1 MANTIDLAFRC
12 PFEKSP
18 LSTWNL
24 QVTERKGRVARI
36 ISYLKAHPLLC
47 LLILTPGIPEYLSGS
62 SNMAFLVLNP
72 PVFFLLLAANLALYG
87 PGVILIREAKIR
99 WNKGWASVFLLGAAY
114 GIVEEGL
121 ALRTLF
127 NPTSSV
133 VGNLGAYGHWLGV
146 NWVWTVGLVIFHS
159 VFSIGLPIFIFGL
172 AFPDLKSKSLVST
185 KGIRISILA
194 LATDS
199 FLLSLLVNY
208 WPAEIWG
215 LLALSSTVVVL
226 LVIAARKLPADFLK
240 SVRAEPRW
248 RPRAFFL
255 LGAAFF
261 PIWLLAGGFA
271 ASANLFPSAIIVFNI
286 VVSLWILRL
295 IFRSMG
301 TQLNQPHKVAF
312 AFGLISPIIIFG
324 IAASASFPVVIMND
338 LLAVLFSNKM
348 WRKWKTWTFSQ
359 HYSLMQNLPQFG
371 SDGRSIP

>member
-1 MANTIDLAFRC
+1 MI
-12 PFEKSP
+12 
-18 LSTWNL
+18 
-24 QVTERKGRVARI
+24 G
-36 ISYLKAHPLLC
+36 YLKTHPLLC

-62 SNMAFLVLNP
+62 SNMALLVLSP
-72 PVFFLLLAANLALYG
+72 PIFLLLLAANLALYG

-99 WNKGWASVFLLGAAY
+99 WNKGWASVFLMGAAY

-133 VGNLGAYGHWLGV
+133 VGNLGVYGHWLGV

-185 KGIRISILA
+185 TGIRISILV

-199 FLLSLLVNY
+199 VFLSLLVNY

-215 LLALSSTVVVL
+215 LLILSSIVEAL
-226 LVIAARKLPADFLK
+226 LVVAAKKLPADFVK
-240 SVRAEPRW
+240 SVRSEPRW

-271 ASANLFPSAIIVFNI
+271 AAANLFPPVVMVFDIVA
-286 VVSLWILRL
+286 SLWLLRL
-295 IFRSMG
+295 VFRSMG
-301 TQLNQPHKVAF
+301 TRLNQPHKVAL
-312 AFGLISPIIIFG
+312 AFGLTSPIIIFG
-324 IAASASFPVVIMND
+324 IAASASFPLVIMND
-338 LLAVLFSNKM
+338 LLVVLFSNKM
-348 WRKWKTWTFSQ
+348 WKKWKAWTFSQ
-359 HYSLMQNLPQFG
+359 HYSLMQGLPRFG
-371 SDGRSIP
+371 NDGSSMP

>member
-1 MANTIDLAFRC
+1 LT
-12 PFEKSP
+12 
-18 LSTWNL
+18 TWYP
-24 QVTERKGRVARI
+24 QVAERKGRVAQI
-36 ISYLKAHPLLC
+36 IGYLKAHPLLC

-62 SNMAFLVLNP
+62 SNMALLVLFP

-99 WNKGWASVFLLGAAY
+99 WNKGWASVFLMGAAY

-133 VGNLGAYGHWLGV
+133 VGNLGVYGHWLGV

-172 AFPDLKSKSLVST
+172 AFPHLKSKSLVST
-185 KGIRISILA
+185 KGIRITVLTLA
-194 LATDS
+194 VDCV
-199 FLLSLLVNY
+199 LLSLFVNY

-215 LLALSSTVVVL
+215 LLLLSSIVVTL
-226 LVIAARKLPADFLK
+226 LVVAAKKLPADSLK
-240 SVRAEPRW
+240 PVRAEPRW

-271 ASANLFPSAIIVFNI
+271 AGANLFPPVIMVFDIIA
-286 VVSLWILRL
+286 SLWLLRL
-295 IFRSMG
+295 VFRSMG
-301 TQLNQPHKVAF
+301 TRLNQPHKVAF
-312 AFGLISPIIIFG
+312 AFGLISPIVIFG
-324 IAASASFPVVIMND
+324 IAASASFPLVIMND
-338 LLAVLFSNKM
+338 VLVLLFSNKM
-348 WRKWKTWTFSQ
+348 WKKSKAWIFNQ
-359 HYSLMQNLPQFG
+359 HYSLMQNLPKFG
-371 SDGRSIP
+371 SDGSSMP

>member
-1 MANTIDLAFRC
+1 LT
-12 PFEKSP
+12 
-18 LSTWNL
+18 TWYP
-24 QVTERKGRVARI
+24 QVTEKKGRVARI
-36 ISYLKAHPLLC
+36 IGYLKAHPILC

-62 SNMAFLVLNP
+62 SNMSLLVLFP
-72 PVFFLLLAANLALYG
+72 PVFFLFLAANLALYG

-99 WNKGWASVFLLGAAY
+99 WNKGWASVFLMGAAY

-133 VGNLGAYGHWLGV
+133 VGNLGVYGHWLGV

-172 AFPDLKSKSLVST
+172 AFPDLKSKSLVSV
-185 KGIRISILA
+185 KGIRLSILA
-194 LATDS
+194 LTIDS
-199 FLLSLLVNY
+199 ILLSLLVNY

-215 LLALSSTVVVL
+215 LLIVSSIVVALL
-226 LVIAARKLPADFLK
+226 LVAAKKLPADFLK
-240 SVRAEPRW
+240 PVRAEPRW

-271 ASANLFPSAIIVFNI
+271 AGANLFPPIIMVFDI
-286 VVSLWILRL
+286 AASLWLLRL
-295 IFRSMG
+295 VFRSMG
-301 TQLNQPHKVAF
+301 TRLNQPHKVAF

-324 IAASASFPVVIMND
+324 IAASASFPLVIMND
-338 LLAVLFSNKM
+338 VLVFLFSNKM
-348 WRKWKTWTFSQ
+348 WKKSKAWTFSQ
-359 HYSLMQNLPQFG
+359 HYALMQNLPGFG
-371 SDGRSIP
+371 SDGSSMP

>member
-24 QVTERKGRVARI
+24 QVTERKRRVARI

-72 PVFFLLLAANLALYG
+72 LVFFLLLAANLALYG

-133 VGNLGAYGHWLGV
+133 VGNLGVYGHMLGV

-172 AFPDLKSKSLVST
+172 AFPDLKSRSLVST
-185 KGIRISILA
+185 RGIRISILT
-194 LATDS
+194 LAIDS
-199 FLLSLLVNY
+199 ILLSLLVNY

-215 LLALSSTVVVL
+215 LLVLSSIVVAL
-226 LVIAARKLPADFLK
+226 LVIAARKLPVDFLRT
-240 SVRAEPRW
+240 VRTEPRW

-261 PIWLLAGGFA
+261 PIWLLAGGLA
-271 ASANLFPSAIIVFNI
+271 ASANLFPPAIMVFDV

-295 IFRSMG
+295 VFRSMG
-301 TQLNQPHKVAF
+301 IKLNQAHKVAF

-324 IAASASFPVVIMND
+324 IAASASFPLVIMND
-338 LLAVLFSNKM
+338 LLVFLFSNKM
-348 WRKWKTWTFSQ
+348 WRKWKAWTFNQ
-359 HYSLMQNLPQFG
+359 HYSLMQSLPKFG
-371 SDGRSIP
+371 SDGRSMP

>member
-1 MANTIDLAFRC
+1 M
-12 PFEKSP
+12 
-18 LSTWNL
+18 STWYP

-36 ISYLKAHPLLC
+36 TSYLKAHPLLC
-47 LLILTPGIPEYLSGS
+47 LCILTPGIPEYLSGS
-62 SNMAFLVLNP
+62 SSMALLVLSP
-72 PVFFLLLAANLALYG
+72 PIFLLLLAANLALYG

-99 WNKGWASVFLLGAAY
+99 WNKGWASVFLMGAAY

-133 VGNLGAYGHWLGV
+133 VGNLGVYGHWLGV

-172 AFPDLKSKSLVST
+172 AFPDLKSKSLVSIT
-185 KGIRISILA
+185 GIRISILT
-194 LATDS
+194 LAIDS
-199 FLLSLLVNY
+199 VLLSVLVNY

-215 LLALSSTVVVL
+215 LLALSSIVVTL
-226 LVIAARKLPADFLK
+226 LMIAAKKLPADFLK
-240 SVRAEPRW
+240 TVRAEPRW

-271 ASANLFPSAIIVFNI
+271 ASANLFPPVIMIFDI
-286 VVSLWILRL
+286 VVSLWLLRL
-295 IFRSMG
+295 VFRSMG
-301 TQLNQPHKVAF
+301 TRLNQAHKVAF

-324 IAASASFPVVIMND
+324 IAASASFPLVIMND
-338 LLAVLFSNKM
+338 LLVVLFSNKM
-348 WRKWKTWTFSQ
+348 WKKWKAWTFSQ
-359 HYSLMQNLPQFG
+359 HYSLMQTLPKFG
-371 SDGRSIP
+371 SDGSSMP

>member
-1 MANTIDLAFRC
+1 
-12 PFEKSP
+12 
-18 LSTWNL
+18 LSTWYP
-24 QVTERKGRVARI
+24 QVAERKGRIVRI
-36 ISYLKAHPLLC
+36 IGYLKAHPLLC

-62 SNMAFLVLNP
+62 SNMALLVIFP

-99 WNKGWASVFLLGAAY
+99 WNKGWASVFLMGAAY

-133 VGNLGAYGHWLGV
+133 VGNLGVYGHWLGV

-185 KGIRISILA
+185 KGIRITVLTLA
-194 LATDS
+194 VDCV
-199 FLLSLLVNY
+199 LLSLFVNY

-215 LLALSSTVVVL
+215 LLLLSSIVVTL
-226 LVIAARKLPADFLK
+226 LVVAAKKLPADFLK
-240 SVRAEPRW
+240 PVRAEPKW

-271 ASANLFPSAIIVFNI
+271 AGANLFPPIVMVFDI
-286 VVSLWILRL
+286 AASLWLLRL
-295 IFRSMG
+295 VFRSMG
-301 TQLNQPHKVAF
+301 TRLNQPHKVAF

-324 IAASASFPVVIMND
+324 IAASASFPLVIMND
-338 LLAVLFSNKM
+338 VLVFLFSNKM
-348 WRKWKTWTFSQ
+348 WKKSKAWTFSQ
-359 HYSLMQNLPQFG
+359 HYALMQNLPGFG
-371 SDGRSIP
+371 SDGSSMR

>member
-261 PIWLLAGGFA
+261 PIWLLAEGFA
-271 ASANLFPSAIIVFNI
+271 ASANLFPPAIIVFDI

-371 SDGRSIP
+371 SDGRSMP

>member
-1 MANTIDLAFRC
+1 
-12 PFEKSP
+12 
-18 LSTWNL
+18 LSTWYP

-36 ISYLKAHPLLC
+36 ISFLKTHPLLC

-62 SNMAFLVLNP
+62 SNMSILVLNP

-87 PGVILIREAKIR
+87 PGAILIREAKIR
-99 WNKGWASVFLLGAAY
+99 WNKGWASVFLMGAAY

-133 VGNLGAYGHWLGV
+133 VGNLGVYGHWLGV

-185 KGIRISILA
+185 RGIEISILT
-194 LATDS
+194 LAIDS
-199 FLLSLLVNY
+199 VLLSVVVNY

-215 LLALSSTVVVL
+215 LILLSSIVVTL
-226 LVIAARKLPADFLK
+226 LVIAAKKLPANFLK

-248 RPRAFFL
+248 RPRAFYL

-271 ASANLFPSAIIVFNI
+271 TGANLFPPVVMVFDIVA
-286 VVSLWILRL
+286 SLWLLR
-295 IFRSMG
+295 IVFRSMG
-301 TQLNQPHKVAF
+301 RQLNQAHKVAF

-324 IAASASFPVVIMND
+324 IAASASFPLVILND
-338 LLAVLFSNKM
+338 LLVVLFYNKM
-348 WRKWKTWTFSQ
+348 WKKWKAWTLSQ
-359 HYSLMQNLPQFG
+359 HYSLMQGLPRFG
-371 SDGRSIP
+371 SDGSSMP

>member
-1 MANTIDLAFRC
+1 MI
-12 PFEKSP
+12 
-18 LSTWNL
+18 
-24 QVTERKGRVARI
+24 G
-36 ISYLKAHPLLC
+36 YLKTHPLLC

-62 SNMAFLVLNP
+62 SNMALLVLSP
-72 PVFFLLLAANLALYG
+72 PIFLLLLAANLALYG

-99 WNKGWASVFLLGAAY
+99 WNKGWASVFLMGAAY

-133 VGNLGAYGHWLGV
+133 VGNLGFYGHWLGV

-185 KGIRISILA
+185 TGIRISILV

-199 FLLSLLVNY
+199 VFLSLLVNY

-215 LLALSSTVVVL
+215 LLILSSIVVALL
-226 LVIAARKLPADFLK
+226 LVAAKKLPADFLK
-240 SVRAEPRW
+240 SVRSEPRW
-248 RPRAFFL
+248 KPRAFFL

-271 ASANLFPSAIIVFNI
+271 AAANLFPPVVMVFDIVA
-286 VVSLWILRL
+286 SLWLLRL
-295 IFRSMG
+295 VFRSMG
-301 TQLNQPHKVAF
+301 TRLNQPHKVAL

-324 IAASASFPVVIMND
+324 IAASASFPLVIMND
-338 LLAVLFSNKM
+338 LLVVLFSNKM
-348 WRKWKTWTFSQ
+348 WKKWKAWAFSQ
-359 HYSLMQNLPQFG
+359 HYSLMQSLPKFG
-371 SDGRSIP
+371 SDGSSMP

>member
-1 MANTIDLAFRC
+1 
-12 PFEKSP
+12 
-18 LSTWNL
+18 LSTWYP
-24 QVTERKGRVARI
+24 QVAERKGRIAAI

-62 SNMAFLVLNP
+62 SNMALLVIFP

-127 NPTSSV
+127 NPRSSV
-133 VGNLGAYGHWLGV
+133 VGNLGVYGHWLGV

-185 KGIRISILA
+185 KGIRITVLT
-194 LATDS
+194 LVVDCV
-199 FLLSLLVNY
+199 LLSLFVNY

-215 LLALSSTVVVL
+215 LLLLSGIVVTL
-226 LVIAARKLPADFLK
+226 LVVAAKKLPADILK
-240 SVRAEPRW
+240 PVRAEPRW

-271 ASANLFPSAIIVFNI
+271 AGANLFPPIIMVFDI
-286 VVSLWILRL
+286 AASLWLLRL
-295 IFRSMG
+295 VFRSMG
-301 TQLNQPHKVAF
+301 TRLNQPHKVAF

-324 IAASASFPVVIMND
+324 IAASASFPLVIMND
-338 LLAVLFSNKM
+338 VLVFLFSNKM
-348 WRKWKTWTFSQ
+348 WKKSKAWTFSQ
-359 HYSLMQNLPQFG
+359 HYSLMQNLPGFG
-371 SDGRSIP
+371 SDGRSMP